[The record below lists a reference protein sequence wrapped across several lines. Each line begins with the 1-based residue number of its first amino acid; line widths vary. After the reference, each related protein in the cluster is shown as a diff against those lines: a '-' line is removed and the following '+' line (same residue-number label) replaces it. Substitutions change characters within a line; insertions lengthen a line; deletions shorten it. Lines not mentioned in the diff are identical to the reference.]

1 MYDMRRIAVTL
12 AFFICFFTS
21 FGQKTTYK
29 DLLEGTWYS
38 DNYKIDSTA
47 FSLIDSTQL
56 VFFSLHQSPLHCNYR
71 ITWQADS
78 SIMLLSFDKGFYWL
92 IKLVDNNTLKLQ
104 QTFDKTLLWWD
115 NKGNTTP
122 TGTIVRGK
130 RINM

>member
-1 MYDMRRIAVTL
+1 MRRVMVTL

-21 FGQKTTYK
+21 FAQKTTYK
-29 DLLEGTWYS
+29 DLLQGSWYS
-38 DNYKIDSTA
+38 DNYGRDSTA

-56 VFFSLHQSPLHCNYR
+56 VFFSLHQSPLRCNYK
-71 ITWQADS
+71 ITWQADT

-115 NKGNTTP
+115 SKGITTP